1 MSSKEYEKSY
11 QLPWNILNVLLQPTG
26 EKIGSIRYVS
36 QFEFAAVCCSRPMQ
50 NILTCRFAE
59 LIAQT
64 HPQQRHLQKERPFAF
79 QSKVMEIITLVNYA
93 VVLLL
98 VVVSSMAGWTA
109 GGYQTATPPPYYT
122 TTYATISYY
131 TQVALLGLQ
140 LNHQGSRLLHH
151 NLCCSSSY
159 TTKTLKYYTEAPKYY
174 TTMASETTQLR
185 MLPQPTT
192 PRLQLIAP
200 PKLSEYYTGAPK
212 YDRSQS
218 SELLRHPTRQPRS
231 FE

>member
-1 MSSKEYEKSY
+1 MFELTHPQQRQPSERKRPVSMAFRIKGHEKH
-11 QLPWNILNVLLQPTG
+11 
-26 EKIGSIRYVS
+26 YVKLACGGL
-36 QFEFAAVCCSRPMQ
+36 EVGP
-50 NILTCRFAE
+50 I
-59 LIAQT
+59 
-64 HPQQRHLQKERPFAF
+64 PQQRHLQKERLVCISIEGHGDHFV
-79 QSKVMEIITLVNYA
+79 KGVMQWCRGWVRTGLLHHYLEVNYG
-93 VVLLL
+93 VLLL
-98 VVVSSMAGWTA
+98 LGVGSLMSTTRENLTKGKEKGNGSQSSEHLR
-109 GGYQTATPPPYYT
+109 PYSSCILRRIT
-122 TTYATISYY
+122 RS
-131 TQVALLGLQ
+131 QSR

-159 TTKTLKYYTEAPKYY
+159 TTKTLKYYTI
-174 TTMASETTQLR
+174 MASETTQLR